1 MIKILSGDDYQIKVC
16 KQTVISDF
24 LRDNDALS
32 LEEIDIE
39 TQSTFEVVDLLS
51 ILTTI
56 SFFNP
61 CKLVILKNLKSKPNF
76 QNNIKLILSS
86 VVQGVSLLII
96 EPKIDKGTIYGQ
108 FLKKHDSFVEYK
120 PYKGRELEDWLVQQ
134 AASYE
139 SKLERRLAV
148 YLIEKVGSES
158 LLLDTELQKLRV
170 YPVITQKLIDDLVVP
185 GCSSQIFELLDAL
198 LRGQLNKALGL
209 YYDQRRQKNEPI
221 AVLGLFIWQLRIL
234 IIAKHNLSTPS
245 EATSQF
251 KISPYAFKKA
261 QNLVRQLDTKKLD
274 ALVELCHRTDSRIRL
289 EFIDPDEAFLFFIFR
304 GCQLVK

>member
-1 MIKILSGDDYQIKVC
+1 MIKILSGDDYQIKIC
-16 KQTVISDF
+16 KQAVISDF

-32 LEEIDIE
+32 VEEIDIE
-39 TQSTFEVVDLLS
+39 MRSTFEVVDLLS

-56 SFFNP
+56 SLFNP
-61 CKLVILKNLKSKPNF
+61 CKLVILKNLKTRPEF

-108 FLKKHDSFVEYK
+108 FLKKHDAFVEYK

-139 SKLERRLAV
+139 SRLEHHLAV

-158 LLLDTELQKLRV
+158 LLLDAELQKLRV
-170 YPVITQKLIDDLVVP
+170 YPVITQALIDDLVVP
-185 GCSSQIFELLDAL
+185 GCSSQIFELLDTL
-198 LRGQLNKALGL
+198 LSGQLNKALGL
-209 YYDQRRQKNEPI
+209 YYDQRRQKNESI
-221 AVLGLFIWQLRIL
+221 AILGLFIWQLRIL
-234 IIAKHNLSTPS
+234 IIAKHHLSTSS
-245 EATSQF
+245 EAASQF

-261 QNLVRQLDTKKLD
+261 QNLVRQLDAKKLN

-304 GCQLVK
+304 GCQLIK